1 MHFFY
6 TPDIL
11 TTNELP
17 DLEAQHCVRVL
28 RLKEGDSIRLTDGK
42 GYFYDAVITLAN
54 PKNCKV
60 EITKT
65 IPESSFWNF
74 KIEIALAPT
83 KNIDRTEW
91 FVEKATEIGINKID
105 FLKCRYSERKDIKLS
120 RIEKIT
126 VSAMK
131 QSMKSTLPELQEL
144 TDFKKVISQNFSG
157 QKFIAHCYPGEKEL
171 LSAAYKPGGDTLILI
186 GPEGDFSE
194 EEVTLAMKNGFKAI
208 SLGESRLR
216 TETAALV
223 ACQTIHI
230 VNQLNNSTK

>member
-11 TTNELP
+11 QTGELP
-17 DLEAQHCVRVL
+17 EQEALHCVRVL
-28 RLKEGDSIRLTDGK
+28 RLKEGDTIRLTDGK
-42 GYFYDAVITLAN
+42 GHFYDAVITLAS
-54 PKNCKV
+54 PKHCKV

-65 IPESSFWNF
+65 IPEVASWNCN
-74 KIEIALAPT
+74 IEIALAPT

-91 FVEKATEIGINKID
+91 FVEKATEIGINKIN

-120 RIEKIT
+120 RVEKIT

-131 QSMKSTLPELQEL
+131 QSMKATLPELQDT
-144 TDFKKVISQNFSG
+144 TDFKKIIAQDFSG
-157 QKFIAHCYPGEKEL
+157 QKFIAHCYPGEKEQL
-171 LSAAYKPGGDTLILI
+171 CKAYEPQSDVLILI

-194 EEVTLAMKNGFKAI
+194 EEVALAIENGFKAI

-230 VNQLNNSTK
+230 INQLNEK

>member
-11 TTNELP
+11 QTNELP
-17 DLEAQHCVRVL
+17 DQEAQHCIRVL
-28 RLKEGDSIRLTDGK
+28 RLKEGDTIRLTDGK
-42 GYFYDAVITLAN
+42 GYFYDAVITLAD
-54 PKNCKV
+54 PKHCKV

-65 IPESSFWNF
+65 IPEVSTWNC
-74 KIEIALAPT
+74 KIEVALAPT
-83 KNIDRTEW
+83 KNIDRIEW
-91 FVEKATEIGINKID
+91 FAEKATEIGIDRIN

-131 QSMKSTLPELQEL
+131 QSMKATLPGLEDM
-144 TDFKKVISQNFSG
+144 TDFKKVASREFVG
-157 QKFIAHCYPGEKEL
+157 QKFIAHCFPGEKEL
-171 LSAAYKPGGDTLILI
+171 LCKAYKPGNDTLILI

-194 EEVTLAMKNGFKAI
+194 EEVALALKNGFRAI
-208 SLGESRLR
+208 SLGDSRLR

-223 ACQTIHI
+223 ACQTIHTI
-230 VNQLNNSTK
+230 NQLNK